1 MTRGLDKLGLVVED
15 EKIGMTGFG
24 YLGYSE
30 LSYHRSVSDLCRNHL
45 YHYVLL
51 LNLCWS
57 YLDLHLFGNQA
68 EPMTGKKLFFVNT

>member
-30 LSYHRSVSDLCRNHL
+30 LSYHCSVSDLCHDHL
-45 YHYVLL
+45 EHHVLL
-51 LNLCWS
+51 LVLCGS
-57 YLDLHLFGNQA
+57 HLDLHLFGNQA
-68 EPMTGKKLFFVNT
+68 EPQTGMKLFFVNT